1 MHQYYTLPWMRAG
14 VVHGLRWMR
23 MKIYTRRGDEGDTGL
38 LGGGRVAKDHPR
50 LHAYGSVDELSSCLV
65 LARGQTGVPA
75 TAARLARIQRDLFAI
90 GASLARPPAAEGR
103 KRPPVPEVPVERV
116 GEMEEWMDEADADLP
131 PLRNFILP
139 GGAPAAATLHLA
151 RSVCRRAERVTVSL
165 AAREAVDEGILRYL
179 NRLSDLLF
187 VLARVENHAAGTA
200 DQTWEK

>member
-1 MHQYYTLPWMRAG
+1 
-14 VVHGLRWMR
+14 

-50 LHAYGSVDELSSCLV
+50 LRAYGSVDELGSCLG
-65 LARGQTGVPA
+65 LARSRTGVPA
-75 TAARLARIQRDLFAI
+75 TAARLVRIQRDLFAI
-90 GASLARPPAAEGR
+90 GASLALAPAAEGR

-116 GEMEEWMDEADADLP
+116 GEMEEWMDEVDADLP

-151 RSVCRRAERVTVSL
+151 RSVCRRAERATVSL
-165 AAREAVDEGILRYL
+165 AAVEAVDEGILAYL

-187 VLARVENHAAGTA
+187 VLARLENHAAGVA
-200 DQTWEK
+200 DETWEQ